1 MVIETY
7 NIQLKMD
14 EAGRVHWLN
23 VLNQSRNAFNRCA
36 GLLFEKKTLSLK
48 IAHSVCYNT
57 VRTEFPCLSS
67 QMAIKCEQAALAAI
81 KSIRSNKHKNAECPK
96 RKALAMVLDKRLY
109 GKFTANG
116 IELTGEEK
124 RKRNKAEFVL
134 YPKATEMLLNYK
146 ACDPSIF
153 YRNGEFYLSV
163 PFEVPE
169 RPVLSDSCIG
179 VDLGMRQLFVTSE
192 GKSFR
197 DAEYLGRRRKVRY
210 LKSKLQSKGTKSAKR
225 HLKKLK
231 KHEAN
236 QSKDMCYRAAK
247 ALIKS
252 TSASIIVMEDLSK
265 IKQNTSKNEQGQK
278 RTRHN
283 NALSQV
289 PFYKFKQIMA
299 HKAPLAGKQVETVSP
314 MYTSQTDSRTGK
326 VEGERRGRRFYSKN
340 GIVFDADWNAAI
352 NIGQMSKHPLSS
364 ELPLDGTLKPLRGRC
379 LSTHQSWKRL

>member
-36 GLLFEKKTLSLK
+36 ELLFEKKTLSLK
-48 IAHSVCYNT
+48 IAHSMCYNT

-81 KSIRSNKHKNAECPK
+81 KSIRSNKHKNVECPY
-96 RKALAMVLDKRLY
+96 RKALAMILDKRLY
-109 GKFTANG
+109 GKFTATG
-116 IELTGEEK
+116 IELTGKEK

-134 YPKATEMLLNYK
+134 YPKATEMLLNHK

-210 LKSKLQSKGTKSAKR
+210 MKSKLQSKGTKSAKR

-278 RTRHN
+278 RTGHN

-299 HKAPLAGKQVETVSP
+299 YKAPLAGKQVETVSP

-326 VEGERRGRRFYSKN
+326 VEGERRGRRFYCKD

-352 NIGQMSKHPLSS
+352 NIGQKSKHPLSS